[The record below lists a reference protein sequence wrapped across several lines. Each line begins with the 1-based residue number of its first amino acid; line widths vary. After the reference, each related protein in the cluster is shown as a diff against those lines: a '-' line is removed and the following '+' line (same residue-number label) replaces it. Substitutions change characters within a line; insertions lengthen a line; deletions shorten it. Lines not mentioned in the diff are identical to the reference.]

1 RIVDSID
8 RGFLD
13 LSGREVLE
21 RSEITP
27 ELKLAEHAQLWHLM
41 GTLTSSGVP
50 ILDNFK
56 LLRNCTRSP
65 VLKDWLSTATEHIR
79 SGGCVAEAMRLF
91 PEEFTEQEISAVAA
105 GEDQGELDRMLLEL
119 AGWLSSAPSGE
130 LPKSEPPADENVT
143 SDEVSPI
150 LSMNEEDIE
159 ELANK
164 MPVVKLLNL
173 VILQAIKDN
182 ATDIHFETYE
192 DRFTIRYRV
201 DGTLYEMMPPPRHLA
216 VAILSRIKIMAR
228 LDIAEKRLPQ
238 EGRIELK
245 VSGER
250 IDLRVSTVPTVTGE
264 HSSIRVLRPQ
274 QALIGLEALSLS
286 EEHLGTMRSWMHSPT
301 GLVIVSG
308 PAGAGKTTML
318 YSLMNELKQTPAR
331 RVVSVE
337 NPVEYTISGVAQIQT
352 NERIGFGMSRAIR
365 AVMRQDPDIVMLSQL
380 DSGSIVEQACK
391 VAHSGHL
398 VLAGMIAA
406 DAAGTIAGMLEFG
419 SEPPLL
425 ASTLFGVSC
434 QRLVRKLCEC
444 KQEVAVSQL
453 PAAERD
459 ALGESA
465 HEKYFI
471 PAGCDKCM
479 KVGYRGR
486 MGTYEFL
493 EVTEELRDAIVR
505 RSPVGTLKEIANGQG
520 FKSIRN
526 DGLAKAAAG
535 DTSVAEV
542 IRVTAA
548 PTPG

>member
-1 RIVDSID
+1 
-8 RGFLD
+8 
-13 LSGREVLE
+13 
-21 RSEITP
+21 
-27 ELKLAEHAQLWHLM
+27 
-41 GTLTSSGVP
+41 
-50 ILDNFK
+50 
-56 LLRNCTRSP
+56 
-65 VLKDWLSTATEHIR
+65 
-79 SGGCVAEAMRLF
+79 
-91 PEEFTEQEISAVAA
+91 
-105 GEDQGELDRMLLEL
+105 
-119 AGWLSSAPSGE
+119 
-130 LPKSEPPADENVT
+130 
-143 SDEVSPI
+143 
-150 LSMNEEDIE
+150 
-159 ELANK
+159 
-164 MPVVKLLNL
+164 
-173 VILQAIKDN
+173 
-182 ATDIHFETYE
+182 
-192 DRFTIRYRV
+192 
-201 DGTLYEMMPPPRHLA
+201 
-216 VAILSRIKIMAR
+216 
-228 LDIAEKRLPQ
+228 
-238 EGRIELK
+238 
-245 VSGER
+245 
-250 IDLRVSTVPTVTGE
+250 
-264 HSSIRVLRPQ
+264 
-274 QALIGLEALSLS
+274 
-286 EEHLGTMRSWMHSPT
+286 
-301 GLVIVSG
+301 
-308 PAGAGKTTML
+308 
-318 YSLMNELKQTPAR
+318 MNELKQTPAR